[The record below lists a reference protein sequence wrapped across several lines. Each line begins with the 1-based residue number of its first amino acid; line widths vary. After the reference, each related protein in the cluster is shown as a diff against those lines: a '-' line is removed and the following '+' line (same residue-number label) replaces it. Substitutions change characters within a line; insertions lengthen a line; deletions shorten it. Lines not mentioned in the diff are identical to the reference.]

1 MLFRSLVD
9 ELLNYLVTNTFSKLG
24 YIKVRA
30 ADPLAEIR
38 AVLTADSVTQSTIAQ
53 ATTEE
58 GNPLAL
64 AEMRQYLSIAAS
76 QNRVLLSDV
85 VDRFA
90 KSPWGWRPAWETVLL
105 VARLFMAGE
114 IKLVMEGN
122 DLDGPGAIE
131 PLTKESRFRNVSIL
145 KKKTN
150 DNATRQKA
158 REIHRDLFSLMP
170 PDEQDALVATF
181 RENLRTLKAELER
194 ARVKSE
200 QKHYPGGAD
209 VAKALATIDQQL
221 AIRDSYE
228 FIEAVVA
235 KKNDWLDLAEDTHDV
250 LSFYKTQVTTWV
262 RLLDTLNAVADNHD
276 ALVKDPQAASA
287 LAKLEAIS
295 ANPAP
300 YGQIN
305 QIEALVT
312 ALDKA
317 NEALAAERREKAL
330 NSISAKLAEAT
341 QALDAAQA
349 TPELRNKVLKPL
361 QDLKTQLASL
371 SSIPKIMFLQGRGA
385 DLLDEVM
392 DKLAQAAKDKAATP
406 PPPPP
411 VDKPGV
417 TPPPPA
423 QPPAPMAKPIHVVR
437 VSDMGSKTYLES
449 EADVEG
455 FVSQL
460 KSELL
465 ATVRS
470 GKKARVQ

>member
-1 MLFRSLVD
+1 MPKARSRTTEHIAYAQRERLAFV
-9 ELLNYLVTNTFSKLG
+9 E
-24 YIKVRA
+24 VR
-30 ADPLAEIR
+30 
-38 AVLTADSVTQSTIAQ
+38 TYFCGSVTRAQ
-53 ATTEE
+53 IEE
-58 GNPLAL
+58 RFRIRP
-64 AEMRQYLSIAAS
+64 AAS
-76 QNRVLLSDV
+76 
-85 VDRFA
+85 A
-90 KSPWGWRPAWETVLL
+90 
-105 VARLFMAGE
+105 
-114 IKLVMEGN
+114 
-122 DLDGPGAIE
+122 
-131 PLTKESRFRNVSIL
+131 
-145 KKKTN
+145 
-150 DNATRQKA
+150 
-158 REIHRDLFSLMP
+158 RDLIAYRELAPGNLRYNAALRCYQPTPDFAPVFSHSPAHVLSW
-170 PDEQDALVATF
+170 LRSGTF
-181 RENLRTLKAELER
+181 RENLRSLKAELER

-200 QKHYPGGAD
+200 QKHYPGGTD
-209 VAKALATIDQQL
+209 VAKALATIDQQM

-262 RLLDTLNAVADNHD
+262 RLLDTLNAVSDNHD

-287 LAKLEAIS
+287 LAKLEAIR

-300 YGQIN
+300 YGQVN

-330 NSISAKLAEAT
+330 NSISAKLAEAS

-361 QDLKTQLASL
+361 QDLKTQVASL

-392 DKLAQAAKDKAATP
+392 DKLAQVEKDRTPISPQAAGKEDGDIPFPMAP
-406 PPPPP
+406 LP
-411 VDKPGV
+411 PGV
-417 TPPPPA
+417 
-423 QPPAPMAKPIHVVR
+423 KPIRVVR
-437 VSDMGSKTYLES
+437 AADICSKTYLES

-455 FVSQL
+455 FVAQL
-460 KSELL
+460 KAELL
-465 ATVRS
+465 ATVRA